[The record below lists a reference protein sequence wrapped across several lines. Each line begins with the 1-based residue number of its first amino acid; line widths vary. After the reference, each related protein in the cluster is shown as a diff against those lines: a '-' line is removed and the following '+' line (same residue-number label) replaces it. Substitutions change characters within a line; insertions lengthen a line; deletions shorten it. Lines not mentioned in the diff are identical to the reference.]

1 LFNIFKEIIINKEGQ
16 KDFHYIM
23 QRLLGAIDVYRK
35 DCNVMM
41 VYSDR
46 RYQLCYDDKRSI
58 IETSAALACVAAE
71 KEGKFIFFDS
81 KP

>member
-1 LFNIFKEIIINKEGQ
+1 
-16 KDFHYIM
+16 M
-23 QRLLGAIDVYRK
+23 QRLLGAVDVYKK

-46 RYQLCYDDKRSI
+46 RYELCYDDKRSI
-58 IETSAALACVAAE
+58 IETSIE
-71 KEGKFIFFDS
+71 KDNKSIFFDS